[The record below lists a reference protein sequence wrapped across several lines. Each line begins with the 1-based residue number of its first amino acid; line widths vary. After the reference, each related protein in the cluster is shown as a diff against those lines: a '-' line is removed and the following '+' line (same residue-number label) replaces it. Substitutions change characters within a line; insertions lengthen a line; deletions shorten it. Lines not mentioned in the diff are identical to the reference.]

1 MLLALVRR
9 ALAGLAVV
17 VGVVTLMFFL
27 IRLAPGDPAV
37 LLVGPTA
44 SPAQVEAQRRAVG
57 LDRPLPEQYLHWLGE
72 FGRGDWGTSIA
83 TGRPVRA
90 MIAEAWPATVTLVG
104 ISLVLSYLLGIVV

>member
-27 IRLAPGDPAV
+27 LRLAPGDPAI

-44 SPAQVEAQRRAVG
+44 SPAQVHAQGRAYG
-57 LDRPLPEQYLHWLGE
+57 LDLPLAEQSAHWMGQ
-72 FGRGDWGTSIA
+72 FIRGRWGTSIA
-83 TGRPVRA
+83 TGRPVSA
-90 MIAEAWPATVTLVG
+90 MFAEAWPATV
-104 ISLVLSYLLGIVV
+104 